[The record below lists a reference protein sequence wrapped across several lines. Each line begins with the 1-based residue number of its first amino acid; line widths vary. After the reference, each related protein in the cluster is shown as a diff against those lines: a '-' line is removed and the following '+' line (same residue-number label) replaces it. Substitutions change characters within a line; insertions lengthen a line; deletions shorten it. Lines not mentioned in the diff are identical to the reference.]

1 MQDSMPSPF
10 EFNGT
15 SGVSAA
21 KKKKADNSP
30 FTKNIGRDEPD
41 EDKVA
46 ESSRLASEDDVV
58 RVFDNKGPLSEK
70 EGYRIRPGQVRM
82 ACDVLDAIYDG
93 HNLVVEAGTGA
104 GKTFAYLV
112 PILLSG
118 RKALI
123 STYSK
128 ALQDQLYDKDIKFLK
143 QVLDID
149 VSISILKGASNYLCK
164 KNMSR
169 VFGVPEPRGEQGN
182 GQSGQEAVP
191 VLPAPGTGVGIQ
203 TELLMGD
210 AGGSPALNTESI
222 NRNRKII
229 TAIKN
234 YIICAKT
241 GEIEEFKNHMQATAG
256 IEASELNIG
265 RIGVNKINCSKKKCP
280 FYEECYLVNARKRAK
295 NSRIVILNQSLLC
308 YGVQNDEMLF
318 PKVGIV
324 VVDEAHKFEDT
335 LRDAFSAEIGTES
348 INEAITAVY
357 LTKAYEKIK
366 NDIAST
372 EKRIK
377 KPNVESKKTEPAK
390 GSAGTSGL
398 SDEEERRLRYQR
410 VILQEIDKV
419 LADLRHFAEGRSAD
433 SFPSFIDNIYTD
445 NECCLLPQYEKMSY
459 RISTC
464 ASSKSRNSAAVQQA
478 SEEAVLL
485 DLNLDKFI
493 KGLHL
498 FGEKVGAV
506 YMKLTGL
513 SDAVRILYSEANGSS
528 EIKDGIDELEE
539 VTKVF
544 TDTYDFIG
552 NTIQYLNTCKSS
564 GMMASSYYYWY
575 RKVSGG
581 GFSITRSPFRPS
593 VEFKNFFLTKE
604 DCFNS
609 FIFASAT
616 IDTGGVKSP
625 AIDLLVP
632 DESAR
637 ETSGEKDETSQ
648 VVKETDFRNFRFGI
662 GLSSDNTVCKLV
674 YSPFDFKNNAIL
686 CVPEELSSF
695 TSNYDDSLST
705 NLVYASP
712 TNILKMLAPVINAT
726 RGGVFILVTSYDACR
741 RYADALRK
749 NQVMT
754 LGFDR
759 TRKVFEQEKN
769 VSNNNH
775 LIRRFKEAGDA
786 ILIGTKSFWEGVDIP
801 GSALSLV
808 IIDKIPFPQ
817 KTVHRFMTRM
827 MYESEGLNAFDR
839 VDVTSAII
847 DLKQGAGR
855 LIRTEKDKGAVII
868 CSRDLLNS
876 ANKSYAGR
884 ILNSLSYFNM
894 TNRID
899 VVRDLIENDFR
910 K

>member
-93 HNLVVEAGTGA
+93 HNLVVEAGTGV

-203 TELLMGD
+203 TELLMGE

-229 TAIKN
+229 TAVKN
-234 YIICAKT
+234 YISCAKT

-419 LADLRHFAEGRSAD
+419 LADLRHFAEGRSTD

-464 ASSKSRNSAAVQQA
+464 ASSKIRNSAAVQQA

-552 NTIQYLNTCKSS
+552 STIQYLNTCKSS

-625 AIDLLVP
+625 AMDLLVP
-632 DESAR
+632 DESVR
-637 ETSGEKDETSQ
+637 ETSGENDETSQ

-695 TSNYDDSLST
+695 TSNYDDSLSK